1 MSATVSHTSEKKAIQ
16 AHLWARDPLDYYTE
30 PSWISERLF
39 AVEKFEGDIVDPA
52 CGSGRIVRAARAA
65 GLHSFG
71 TDIKKRCEECL
82 VVRDFLGE
90 TGARYDNIVSNPPF
104 KHAEAFIDLALKRTE
119 RKVAMILP
127 AKFMSGDKRSR
138 WLETTPLRRVLH
150 ITPRPSMPPGAVIEA
165 GVSPGGGKE
174 DFAVLI
180 WLKGFDGKPETG
192 WLRRQA

>member
-1 MSATVSHTSEKKAIQ
+1 MSATLSNTNEKKAIQ

-39 AVEKFEGDIVDPA
+39 AVEKFEGEIVDPA

-65 GLHSFG
+65 GLRAWG
-71 TDIKKRCEECL
+71 MDLIKRSEECGT
-82 VVRDFLGE
+82 VRDFLQE
-90 TGARYDNIVSNPPF
+90 SGARYENVVCNPPF
-104 KHAEAFIDLALKRTE
+104 KHARAFIEAALERAH

-127 AKFMSGDKRSR
+127 TKFVSGDARSR
-138 WLETTPLRRVLH
+138 WLETTPVRRVLH

-165 GVSPGGGKE
+165 GISPGGGKE
-174 DFAVLI
+174 DFIVVI
-180 WLKGFDGKPETG
+180 WLKGFDGKAETG